1 MDVGERLDYLRQLTN
16 SYQKK
21 ARKERPTWQQLSAA
35 NKWLH
40 WEEVLEVVKV
50 QHETME
56 SQVKPALRAPESQ
69 KYTVLL
75 LYCAVP
81 PGRAQE
87 YRTLKVQLGT
97 TPHQPTT
104 GMENIMHYGPQTIL
118 ELGSFKNRENFGHQV
133 IDISHIEFLVSHL
146 GDYIKKDRPILLK
159 SNTDHGFLFMVRWL
173 QQF

>member
-1 MDVGERLDYLRQLTN
+1 MQQTN
-16 SYQKK
+16 GYIGK
-21 ARKERPTWQQLSAA
+21 
-35 NKWLH
+35 
-40 WEEVLEVVKV
+40 VLEVVKV